1 MSKKRRFPCLYVVG
15 EYVEDLLYSSTQDGP
30 DCVGRVGEGHGLC
43 QAPEEGQTN
52 GQALGPDVLLELL
65 QTQGLHVNLKL
76 VLRHVLHPYREI
88 IVQVTSRPHLG
99 GREPWRKNEWRA
111 RTLHFVPR
119 GGLLQ
124 AVMSGQSII
133 DQLTSR
139 EKMNPIVL

>member
-65 QTQGLHVNLKL
+65 QTQGLLVHLEL
-76 VLRHVLHPYREI
+76 VLRPMFHPHGEAL
-88 IVQVTSRPHLG
+88 VQVASSMHLG
-99 GREPWRKNEWRA
+99 RGDSVGRINGA
-111 RTLHFVPR
+111 LTLCILFPVGFITR
-119 GGLLQ
+119 STYRITELEDFYGATFL
-124 AVMSGQSII
+124 
-133 DQLTSR
+133 
-139 EKMNPIVL
+139 